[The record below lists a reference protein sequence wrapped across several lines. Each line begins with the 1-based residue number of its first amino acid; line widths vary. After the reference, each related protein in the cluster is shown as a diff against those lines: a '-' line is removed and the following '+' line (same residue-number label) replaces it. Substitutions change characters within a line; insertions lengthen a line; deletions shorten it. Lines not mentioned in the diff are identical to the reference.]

1 MHINQTSTK
10 SLLGSDSRTGAT
22 SARALRV
29 FAGVAVVGMLQACQP
44 APMKITENFDV
55 PYGRYHTL
63 IKHNVLSKGEL
74 LCKVHVEKNNLGDA
88 WVPAVVLAAAEDDKE
103 DYSMFLSSSPTKP
116 VGDTRLFS
124 VRTHLDDKPIV
135 RSTFFEAQDTK
146 GDFSLRLAW
155 HEDGSITYQVG
166 TAASKSDEQ
175 LLEKPGFQTRHV
187 SVHTSGVTGST
198 SCELKGAKPETK

>member
-1 MHINQTSTK
+1 MHIDQTAMK
-10 SLLGSDSRTGAT
+10 SLLGSDSRAGAI
-22 SARALRV
+22 SGGALRV
-29 FAGVAVVGMLQACQP
+29 FAGLALVGMLQACQP

-74 LCKVHVEKNNLGDA
+74 LCQVHVEKNNLGDA

-103 DYSMFLSSSPTKP
+103 DYSMFLTSSPTKP

-155 HEDGSITYQVG
+155 HEDGSITYQVA
-166 TAASKSDEQ
+166 TAAIKSEEQ
-175 LLEKPGFQTRHV
+175 LLQKPGFQTRHV
-187 SVHTSGVTGST
+187 SLHTSGVTGST
-198 SCELKGAKPETK
+198 TCELTGAKTESR